1 VKKKWPFG
9 AGHGFSAREALVFNR
24 DGMPARLGAHWEAD
38 FTRLCAS
45 SPISSCYTAMPI
57 LLVEWQGTQERW
69 NPEVAIIFGAA
80 ARYYRATDGI
90 SHFTRGWF
98 APAQAFGEPP
108 LHTASYGLWQFAG
121 VRYTAR
127 FFVNF
132 VGVRFS
138 CGYGASIF
146 FSGPIEAE
154 ERHSLAVSSGW
165 LFLSAMAQ
173 LLLGEEDST
182 SQPRWLST
190 AARIVVKE
198 VGKSLTY
205 TRRSCPSLNDSFFVL
220 PVTLLL
226 VLASS
231 TSGEL

>member
-1 VKKKWPFG
+1 
-9 AGHGFSAREALVFNR
+9 
-24 DGMPARLGAHWEAD
+24 
-38 FTRLCAS
+38 
-45 SPISSCYTAMPI
+45 MPI
-57 LLVEWQGTQERW
+57 LLVEWLGTQKRW

-80 ARYYRATDGI
+80 ARYCRATDGI
-90 SHFTRGWF
+90 GHFTRGWF
-98 APAQAFGEPP
+98 APAPACGE
-108 LHTASYGLWQFAG
+108 LLLYTASYGLWQFAG
-121 VRYTAR
+121 VRYTAS
-127 FFVNF
+127 FFVDF

-154 ERHSLAVSSGW
+154 ERYSFAVSSGW

-173 LLLGEEDST
+173 PLLGEEDST